1 MAKDPK
7 REDTEQIGRSSE
19 ETASNVADD
28 FDEDDELDEEDE
40 ESEEDDL

>member
-1 MAKDPK
+1 MAKERTP
-7 REDTEQIGRSSE
+7 EDKEQIGRSSD